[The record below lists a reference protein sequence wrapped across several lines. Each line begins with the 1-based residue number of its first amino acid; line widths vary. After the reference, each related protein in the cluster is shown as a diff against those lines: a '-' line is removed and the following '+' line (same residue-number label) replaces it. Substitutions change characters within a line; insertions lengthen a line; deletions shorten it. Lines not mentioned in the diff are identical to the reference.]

1 MAFEKLLH
9 YRSTTPTAVPAAA
22 DMDGGQLAM
31 NLADERIFI
40 KNAAGSVVE
49 PNPRAHTHPLDQIT
63 NATDIFKS
71 IAIPSGADLNDY
83 TTPGLFHQ
91 PNNAGASGGTN
102 YPAPAAGN
110 LLVYTYSSG
119 ATAQFAYQIYIT
131 YNGTGVY
138 SDRMFWRT
146 YYYNTTPNAW
156 TAWNEVLSN
165 EQKGVANGI
174 ATLDADGQ
182 IPASQHLPNVVST
195 SSSSIS
201 ISTIKSNT
209 YTRLT
214 NGAVPVTISVPAS
227 AAQSGDEFHFRQ
239 SGTAEVLFSAGS
251 GVTINAP
258 FGGTLTLAGPGATVT
273 LKCIGT
279 DLYDLM
285 GQVLAA

>member
-1 MAFEKLLH
+1 MAFERLLH
-9 YRSTTPTAVPAAA
+9 YRSTTPSAVPAAE
-22 DMDGGQLAM
+22 DMESGQLAM

-49 PNPRAHTHPLDQIT
+49 PNPRAHTHTIDQIT
-63 NATDIFKS
+63 NARQLLD
-71 IAIPSGADLNDY
+71 AVLIPSGEDLNDY
-83 TTPGLFHQ
+83 TESGVFHQ
-91 PNNAGASGGTN
+91 PSNAGAGAGSN
-102 YPAPAAGN
+102 YPINAAGL
-110 LLVYTYSSG
+110 LLVYKYSNNE
-119 ATAQFAYQIYIT
+119 TDQFVYQIYIT
-131 YNGTGVY
+131 FNGAGAVV
-138 SDRMFWRT
+138 RMFWRAF
-146 YYYNTTPNAW
+146 YYITTPNSWSPWGEAIP
-156 TAWNEVLSN
+156 TQ
-165 EQKGVANGI
+165 QKGAANGV
-174 ATLDADGQ
+174 ATLDADGH

-214 NGAVPVTISVPAS
+214 NGAVPVTISVPAG

-251 GVTINAP
+251 GVTINSP